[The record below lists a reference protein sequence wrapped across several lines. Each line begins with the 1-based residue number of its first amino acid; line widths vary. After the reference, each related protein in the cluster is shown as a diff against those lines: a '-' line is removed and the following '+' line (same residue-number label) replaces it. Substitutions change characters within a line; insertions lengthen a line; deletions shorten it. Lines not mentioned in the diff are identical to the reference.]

1 MNQGFTPPM
10 PQMPQ
15 MPSGGDSNS
24 FNSAPQQNNF
34 GPSQEKQSQWTRSVA
49 RSAQIKNAT
58 NTVIKSRSQFK
69 AYLQQNGM
77 DLYTSAVEFQHS
89 GDFIMS
95 SYIVYTNYNNYQ
107 EPLATFLQRYPQFQ
121 QAVIAIRDRLRPAQQ
136 NMQVL
141 TPKLSQTGQMPPFAN
156 GGF

>member
-1 MNQGFTPPM
+1 
-10 PQMPQ
+10 
-15 MPSGGDSNS
+15 
-24 FNSAPQQNNF
+24 
-34 GPSQEKQSQWTRSVA
+34 
-49 RSAQIKNAT
+49 
-58 NTVIKSRSQFK
+58 
-69 AYLQQNGM
+69 M